1 METKCSKYEYIG
13 GSRRHLP
20 LILVKEVYLD
30 INERSHVFVL
40 FLGLKILSSQRI
52 LWFYDSPYMFVKFLD
67 TWIASLHVLDTGT
80 ET

>member
-1 METKCSKYEYIG
+1 MLGGIYTYINEYIG
-13 GSRRHLP
+13 GSRRDLP

-52 LWFYDSPYMFVKFLD
+52 L
-67 TWIASLHVLDTGT
+67 
-80 ET
+80 